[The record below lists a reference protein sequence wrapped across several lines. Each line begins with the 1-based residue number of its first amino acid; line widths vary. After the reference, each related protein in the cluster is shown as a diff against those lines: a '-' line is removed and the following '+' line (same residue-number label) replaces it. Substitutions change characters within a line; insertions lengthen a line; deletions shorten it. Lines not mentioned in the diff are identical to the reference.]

1 MTVPSPPARSRLEAE
16 ARREQILLA
25 AQRLFAE
32 RPFESVSTKDIAVA
46 SGTTRTNIYHHFPTK
61 RDLFLEVIERFGRGP
76 ADGTGADGAGQP
88 DDGVLLGDGQATPV
102 AGPGPDGSV
111 EEHVATVLGRWL
123 DLVDHN
129 RQMFITMLHASSST
143 DPQVSGVLVASMQ
156 AWESRLARIVG
167 LDPDDPAHHAM
178 VRAYQS
184 SVSAATAAWLDD
196 GELDKEQVRRFLTEG
211 LLAVARA
218 AGVSGSPLR

>member
-1 MTVPSPPARSRLEAE
+1 MVTVPSPPARARLEAE
-16 ARREQILLA
+16 ARREQILVA

-32 RPFESVSTKDIAVA
+32 RPFESVSTNDIAVA

-76 ADGTGADGAGQP
+76 ADGTVSARGGGVLP
-88 DDGVLLGDGQATPV
+88 DDPTHAAPP
-102 AGPGPDGSV
+102 GPGSSV
-111 EEHVATVLGRWL
+111 EEHVAAVLGRWL

-129 RQMFITMLHASSST
+129 RQMFITMLHASSSV

-167 LDPDDPAHHAM
+167 LDPDNPAHHAM

-184 SVSAATAAWLDD
+184 SVSAATAAWLDE
-196 GELDKEQVRRFLTEG
+196 GQLEKEQVRRFLTEG

-218 AGVSGSPLR
+218 AGVSGAAER